1 MSFRLVYEAVVA
13 FTLVF
18 FATAFAV
25 TWKDCGEITRSR
37 FSFTSGIVGDKLI
50 FPVHQLSLKSLFH
63 SQYDGK
69 KA

>member
-37 FSFTSGIVGDKLI
+37 FSFTSGIAGGQTYFSSTPAFTEVI
-50 FPVHQLSLKSLFH
+50 ISQPV
-63 SQYDGK
+63 
-69 KA
+69 